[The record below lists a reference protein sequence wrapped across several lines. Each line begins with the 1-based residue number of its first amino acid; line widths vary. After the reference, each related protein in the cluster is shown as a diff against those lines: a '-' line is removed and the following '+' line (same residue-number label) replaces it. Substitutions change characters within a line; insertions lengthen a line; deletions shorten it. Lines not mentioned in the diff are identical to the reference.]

1 MSVSR
6 NIFRTCV
13 TLTLAAALT
22 FNSSM
27 ALAADQS
34 ASAVQD
40 VQLRDGGTLTTRVVD
55 LQGNPVHGEQVVIE
69 FKGKQIASAVSD
81 ENGFVAIS
89 GLRPGLHSI
98 VTPMGATACRL
109 WTEGAAPPS
118 AIDVP
123 AVVSDAE
130 VIRGQF
136 GAFNL
141 PMVVYATVS
150 IAALIVAIEAHNDS
164 EDLEDANAALARRV
178 EALENASP

>member
-6 NIFRTCV
+6 TLFRTCL

-22 FNSSM
+22 FHSSM
-27 ALAADQS
+27 AFAADQ
-34 ASAVQD
+34 ASAAIQD
-40 VQLRDGGTLTTRVVD
+40 VQLREGGTLTTRVVD
-55 LQGNPVHGEQVVIE
+55 LQGNPVKGETVVVE
-69 FKGKQIASAVSD
+69 FKGKQIATAVSD
-81 ENGFVAIS
+81 ENGYVAVS

-98 VTPMGATACRL
+98 VTPMGASACRF
-109 WTEGAAPPS
+109 WAEGAAPPS
-118 AIDVP
+118 AVQVP

-141 PMVVYATVS
+141 PMVVYASLS
-150 IAALIVAIEAHNDS
+150 IAALIIAIDAENDA
-164 EDLEDANAALARRV
+164 EDLEDANAALTRRV

>member
-6 NIFRTCV
+6 NIFRTCL
-13 TLTLAAALT
+13 TLSLAAALT
-22 FNSSM
+22 LNSSM
-27 ALAADQS
+27 AIAAEQS
-34 ASAVQD
+34 ASSVPD
-40 VQLRDGGTLTTRVVD
+40 VQLREGGMLTTRVVD
-55 LQGNPVHGEQVVIE
+55 LQGNPVHGEQVVVE
-69 FKGKQIASAVSD
+69 FKGKQIATAVSD

-109 WTEGAAPPS
+109 WAEGAAPPS
-118 AIDVP
+118 AIEVP

-141 PMVVYATVS
+141 PMVVYASVS
-150 IAALIVAIEAHNDS
+150 IAALIVAIDAHNDA